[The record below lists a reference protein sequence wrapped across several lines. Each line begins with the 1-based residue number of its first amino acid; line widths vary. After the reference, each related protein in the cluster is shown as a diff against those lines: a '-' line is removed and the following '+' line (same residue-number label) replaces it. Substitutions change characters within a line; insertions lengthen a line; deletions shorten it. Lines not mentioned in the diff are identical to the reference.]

1 MQLKHFYC
9 DYSMALVLK
18 FVLVIAERPTAEC
31 MFIEDVVR
39 NTKNEA
45 KVDYVGL
52 FLEELNRKF
61 FLALRY
67 WVTFSLPA
75 VVPRHTVYCRRPLC
89 ARVVERDRL
98 VFSVTYFGGCEL
110 DMTGTA

>member
-1 MQLKHFYC
+1 MQLKPSYC

-18 FVLVIAERPTAEC
+18 FVLLIAERPTAEC
-31 MFIEDVVR
+31 MFIEYVVR
-39 NTKNEA
+39 STKNEA
-45 KVDYVGL
+45 EVDYIGL
-52 FLEELNRKF
+52 FLEELNLKF
-61 FLALRY
+61 FFALRY

-89 ARVVERDRL
+89 ARVAGWDRL
-98 VFSVTYFGGCEL
+98 VLSVTYFGGCER